1 MADRD
6 AILTHLDDLL
16 DVAAFDDYGPN
27 GLQVPGARE
36 IDTVAT
42 GVSAGLELVERA
54 TREGAQL
61 LLCHHGLFWEGQP
74 RALTH
79 TMASRLRALLE
90 RDVSLAAYHLPL
102 DAHPEL
108 GNNALLADALEVID
122 REPFATHRGKAIG
135 VRGRLGEEGL
145 SLDELVQRVART
157 CGGRAPLVFA
167 GGPTRV
173 STIGIVSGGAA
184 RTVSE
189 AIGLGLD
196 AFLTGEPTES
206 VMSDALEGGIHFL
219 AAGHY
224 ATETHGIRALGEH
237 VADRF
242 GVRHVFI
249 DVPNP
254 V

>member
-1 MADRD
+1 M
-6 AILTHLDDLL
+6 
-16 DVAAFDDYGPN
+16 
-27 GLQVPGARE
+27 
-36 IDTVAT
+36 
-42 GVSAGLELVERA
+42 
-54 TREGAQL
+54 
-61 LLCHHGLFWEGQP
+61 
-74 RALTH
+74 
-79 TMASRLRALLE
+79 
-90 RDVSLAAYHLPL
+90 
-102 DAHPEL
+102 
-108 GNNALLADALEVID
+108 
-122 REPFATHRGKAIG
+122 
-135 VRGRLGEEGL
+135 
-145 SLDELVQRVART
+145 
-157 CGGRAPLVFA
+157 
-167 GGPTRV
+167 

-189 AIGLGLD
+189 AIRLGLD

-206 VMSDALEGGIHFL
+206 VMTEALEGGIHFL